1 MRTPTSDIIKV
12 GKKRYTVQKWNSLE
26 TDVLTTCGKIFPVKD
41 FEIVNWSYVKETET
55 LIRIYYHNQAITQL
69 TVSSST
75 YKSWR
80 RNKNSQ
86 EWYWNVF
93 GYTIRHPR
101 KFKCET
107 HQIFYTKKFGNDRC
121 PSCEDDS
128 QKEFQI

>member
-12 GKKRYTVQKWNSLE
+12 GKERYTIQKWNSLE
-26 TDVLTTCGKIFPVKD
+26 TDVLTTCGKIFLVKD
-41 FEIVNWSYVKETET
+41 IEMVNWSYVKETKT
-55 LIRIYYHNQAITQL
+55 LIRIYFRNLTLTQV
-69 TVSSST
+69 TVSYCT

-80 RNKNSQ
+80 INKNNQ

-93 GYTIRHPR
+93 GYMIRCPR

-107 HQIFYTKKFGNDRC
+107 HQIFYTQKHAIDRC